1 MTTGLVLTIL
11 GGVLSAVLTAFGSA
25 RMVGKVGES
34 ASGVV
39 SQDPSLFSKVLLL
52 QLLPGTQG
60 LYGLLVAVLLFSKI
74 GLLGGNI
81 DAALL
86 AAESAKTGMAYFAA
100 CMPMALGGMIS
111 AFYQGRT
118 AIAGVALVAKK
129 PEHSGKA
136 VMMSAMVE
144 TYAILSLLI
153 SVIVIYQ
160 I

>member
-1 MTTGLVLTIL
+1 MTTGLVLTIF
-11 GGVLSAVLTAFGSA
+11 GGVLAAVLTAFGSA

-34 ASGVV
+34 AAGVV
-39 SQDPSLFSKVLLL
+39 SQDPTLFSKVLLL

-74 GLLGGNI
+74 GLLGGAI
-81 DAALL
+81 TPSLMGMEATR
-86 AAESAKTGMAYFAA
+86 TGWAYFAA
-100 CMPMALGGMIS
+100 CMPMAVGGMLS

-118 AIAGVALVAKK
+118 AIAGVNLVAKK

>member
-60 LYGLLVAVLLFSKI
+60 LYGLLVAVLLFSHI
-74 GLLGGNI
+74 GLLGGGVGPMPT
-81 DAALL
+81 
-86 AAESAKTGMAYFAA
+86 STGLAYFAA
-100 CMPMALGGMIS
+100 CMPMALGGMTS

-153 SVIVIYQ
+153 SIIIINQ
-160 I
+160 LPAEF

>member
-1 MTTGLVLTIL
+1 MTNVTFGLVLAIL
-11 GGVLSAVLTAFGSA
+11 GGVLSAVMTAFGSA

-34 ASGVV
+34 AAGVV
-39 SQDPSLFSKVLLL
+39 SQEPTLFSKVLLL

-60 LYGLLVAVLLFSKI
+60 LYGLLVAVLLFSRI
-74 GLLGGNI
+74 GLLGGGV
-81 DAALL
+81 APMA
-86 AAESAKTGMAYFAA
+86 TTQGWAYFFA
-100 CMPMALGGMIS
+100 CMPMAVGGMLS

-118 AIAGVALVAKK
+118 AIAGVNLVAKK

-153 SVIVIYQ
+153 SVIIIYQ

>member
-1 MTTGLVLTIL
+1 MTIGLVLTIL
-11 GGVLSAVLTAFGSA
+11 GGVLAAVLTAFGSA

-34 ASGVV
+34 AAGVV

-74 GLLGGNI
+74 GLLGGTLPEMT
-81 DAALL
+81 AL
-86 AAESAKTGMAYFAA
+86 TGWSYFVA
-100 CMPMALGGMIS
+100 CMPMTFGGMIS
-111 AFYQGRT
+111 AFYQGRA
-118 AIAGVALVAKK
+118 AIAGVNLVAKK
-129 PEHSGKA
+129 PEQSGKA
-136 VMMSAMVE
+136 IMMSAMVE

>member
-1 MTTGLVLTIL
+1 MINVTFGLILTIA
-11 GGVLSAVLTAFGSA
+11 GGVLCAVLTAFASA

-39 SQDPSLFSKVLLL
+39 SQDPTLFSKVLLL

-60 LYGLLVAVLLFSKI
+60 LYGLLVAVLLFSHI
-74 GLLGGNI
+74 GLLGGGVPPMET
-81 DAALL
+81 AQ
-86 AAESAKTGMAYFAA
+86 GWAYFAA
-100 CMPMALGGMIS
+100 CMPMAIGGMIS

>member
-1 MTTGLVLTIL
+1 MSNITFGLILTIA
-11 GGVLSAVLTAFGSA
+11 GGVLTAVLTAFASA

-34 ASGVV
+34 AAGVV
-39 SQDPSLFSKVLLL
+39 SQDPTLFSKVLLL

-60 LYGLLVAVLLFSKI
+60 LYGLLVAVLLFSRI
-74 GLLGGNI
+74 GLLGG
-81 DAALL
+81 DMPPMPTAQ
-86 AAESAKTGMAYFAA
+86 GWAYFAA
-100 CMPMALGGMIS
+100 CMPMAIGGMIS